1 MNGLDRIIEQLI
13 DGEWHRIVDLSEKLE
28 FPEPTLTTIL
38 HFLSEHG
45 FVVYRESDQAVK
57 IQAQLKE
64 LMET

>member
-28 FPEPTLTTIL
+28 FPEPTLTTL
-38 HFLSEHG
+38 LNFLSEHG